1 MTCTECGFTL
11 IQQSTWQNASD
22 EQRAAWRAHDCAPLA
37 TKEKCRNCY
46 QRAYRRTLGCVRP
59 ELQEAS

>member
-1 MTCTECGFTL
+1 MNCQVCGFEL
-11 IQQSTWQNASD
+11 MQQDTWRNADD
-22 EQRAAWRAHDCAPLA
+22 EQRASWRAHGCAPLA
-37 TKEKCRNCY
+37 TKDKCRNCY